1 MEQLFF
7 NMKKLLITSAILF
20 LGWLIYL
27 GIGETV
33 NNPDVIIRETADS
46 IYVKQYSIYNKDSVV
61 RAFKQHKIYKGVVI
75 DKHKH
80 TCFVGVPGKGGHIKT
95 TYRTTI
101 KYNGETLVYH
111 DRDFYHRHNKGDKV
125 RVKEFW
131 YPYHHIVILE

>member
-1 MEQLFF
+1 
-7 NMKKLLITSAILF
+7 MKKLLITLAILF

-33 NNPDVIIRETADS
+33 NNPDVIIRETDDS

-61 RAFKQHKIYKGVVI
+61 RAFKQHKIYVGVVT
-75 DKHKH
+75 DKHIH
-80 TCFVGVPGKGGHIKT
+80 TRFVGVPGKGGHVQT

-101 KYNGETLVYH
+101 KYNGETHYYNGS
-111 DRDFYHRHNKGDKV
+111 DYYHRHNEGDKV

-131 YPYHHIVILE
+131 YPYHDIVVLE

>member
-1 MEQLFF
+1 
-7 NMKKLLITSAILF
+7 MKKLLITSAILF

-33 NNPDVIIRETADS
+33 NNPDVIIRETDDS

-61 RAFKQHKIYKGVVI
+61 RAFKQHKIYEGVVT

-80 TCFVGVPGKGGHIKT
+80 TSFVGVAGKGGHYKT
-95 TYRTTI
+95 SYRTTI
-101 KYNGETLVYH
+101 KYNGETLVCHGSNYYH
-111 DRDFYHRHNKGDKV
+111 KYNEGDKV

-131 YPYHHIVILE
+131 YPYHDIEILK

>member
-1 MEQLFF
+1 
-7 NMKKLLITSAILF
+7 MKKLLIAFAILC
-20 LGWLIYL
+20 LGWLMYL

-61 RAFKQHKIYKGVVI
+61 RAFRQHKIYEGVVT

-80 TCFVGVPGKGGHIKT
+80 TRFVGMPGRGGYTQI

-101 KYNGETLVYH
+101 KYNGETYNY
-111 DRDFYHRHNKGDKV
+111 RGSNYYNRYNEGDKV
-125 RVKEFW
+125 TVKEVW
-131 YPYHHIVILE
+131 YPYHDVEILE

>member
-1 MEQLFF
+1 
-7 NMKKLLITSAILF
+7 MKKLLITFAILF

-33 NNPDVIIRETADS
+33 NNPDVIIKETADS

-61 RAFKQHKIYKGVVI
+61 RAFRQHKIYEGVVT

-80 TCFVGVPGKGGHIKT
+80 TRFVGIPGKGGHMQT

-101 KYNGETLVYH
+101 KYNGETY
-111 DRDFYHRHNKGDKV
+111 DYRNGDYYNKYNEGDTV
-125 RVKEFW
+125 TVKEFW
-131 YPYHHIVILE
+131 YPYHDVEILDK